1 MALGCLHAAKEMH
14 ILLLT
19 NVLRW
24 PMELFDT
31 TPLGRVINRFSK
43 DVDVVD
49 NTLPQVLRSWIM
61 MLFGVIFFFFFYL
74 KSIKKKKL
82 LDFSLKIGL
91 F

>member
-1 MALGCLHAAKEMH
+1 MALGCLHAAREMH
-14 ILLLT
+14 ISILV

-49 NTLPQVLRSWIM
+49 NTLPQVLRSWMM
-61 MLFGVIFFFFFYL
+61 MLFGVIFIFSLPLIYQQHY
-74 KSIKKKKL
+74 KKKT
-82 LDFSLKIGL
+82 S
-91 F
+91 